1 MKKILA
7 IMAVCSLAAI
17 GCDDKK
23 STGGKTTNAEKGGT
37 WVQTNTVRS
46 DVTNRVTNTVV
57 VNTAVETRT
66 ATVGNTVT
74 VPGTT
79 KPTGPGLPDGPGK
92 TDPKKNGGN

>member
-1 MKKILA
+1 MKKIFALMVVA
-7 IMAVCSLAAI
+7 CLAAI

-23 STGGKTTNAEKGGT
+23 STGGKPSNAEKGGP